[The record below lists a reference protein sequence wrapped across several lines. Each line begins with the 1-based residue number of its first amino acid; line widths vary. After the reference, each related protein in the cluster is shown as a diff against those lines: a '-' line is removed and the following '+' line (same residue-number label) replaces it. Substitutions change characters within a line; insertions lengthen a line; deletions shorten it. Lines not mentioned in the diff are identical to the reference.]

1 MRILR
6 TREVTRECCDCLI
19 TLCCWCC
26 LLAGA
31 TRSDAV
37 WLTLALE
44 FVAKQLKS
52 GEAKDTDV
60 LSIVSMN
67 NTSRVLVDKQPV
79 DWILYNRIIGLL
91 RSEMPKEGG
100 NYLPAMQQVG
110 DGFVDEINI
119 VCMLE

>member
-1 MRILR
+1 
-6 TREVTRECCDCLI
+6 
-19 TLCCWCC
+19 
-26 LLAGA
+26 
-31 TRSDAV
+31 
-37 WLTLALE
+37 
-44 FVAKQLKS
+44 LKS